1 MKSFLVGLFS
11 MTILSAYA
19 GENGKVRCILE
30 DEQNSRYTLV
40 SYETREKP
48 NVASFL
54 IMCSADSEHAS
65 CATLPAL
72 IRKGINIEMLTSPN
86 TENEYNILVGSRFN
100 KNDVSHSVIN
110 TVMIRKGTGV
120 ESILKMKYDSTEQ
133 RYVGYCTGE
142 FFR

>member
-1 MKSFLVGLFS
+1 MKSFLVGFFS
-11 MTILSAYA
+11 VIAFSVYA

-40 SYETREKP
+40 SYETRENP
-48 NVASFL
+48 NDASFL

-72 IRKGINIEMLTSPN
+72 IRKDTNIEMSTSPN
-86 TENEYNILVGSRFN
+86 TENEYSFLVGNRFN
-100 KNDVSHSVIN
+100 KNDISHSVIN
-110 TVMIRKGTGV
+110 TVRIRKGTGV
-120 ESILKMKYDSTEQ
+120 ESMMKIKYDSTEQ
-133 RYVGYCTGE
+133 RYVGFCTGE